1 MRVTVSEARPQL
13 GHLCARAQDPRQII
27 VLTRHGRDIAAL
39 VSIEE
44 VQRSWQL
51 QNEAWSPKKCSV
63 TGKRKG
69 GALVLPEGMTVGPDG
84 HIVTHRE
91 LAGIVRN
98 IQIRRK
104 EERELLAQGG
114 LDPVE
119 GGEIAMEMPEVEEPE
134 RVSFWGKVRM
144 FFATAL
150 PSHDKKENKNCNFC
164 QIQYKIEKPSSHTTI
179 QIKGRK
185 VERQK

>member
-13 GHLCARAQDPRQII
+13 GHLCARAQDPLQII
-27 VLTRHGRDIAAL
+27 VLTRHGRDIAAV

-44 VQRSWQL
+44 VQRIWQL

-119 GGEIAMEMPEVEEPE
+119 GGEIAYPVNELTIAGSLPDMIRTIVAANDADPHRAYRVPSLLVEGLT
-134 RVSFWGKVRM
+134 VG
-144 FFATAL
+144 A
-150 PSHDKKENKNCNFC
+150 
-164 QIQYKIEKPSSHTTI
+164 
-179 QIKGRK
+179 
-185 VERQK
+185 